1 MKKHFLEKC
10 SQVYFNLGAMK
21 DIQQIYGEKNE
32 NLQISTDKNILT
44 LNFTCE

>member
-1 MKKHFLEKC
+1 
-10 SQVYFNLGAMK
+10 MK
-21 DIQQIYGEKNE
+21 DMQPNLWEKNE